1 MSTSH
6 VMDFITNGSLYKA
19 VMLARWL
26 IRENRQIP
34 PTACIIAA
42 RKYGVRREDVNYF
55 VSQVAG
61 RVSGRRKRARSH
73 GRVPRGPEN
82 GTLANEQYVPPDEGQ
97 PLADVD
103 DEPWVD
109 YVGTLAN
116 EQYVPPD
123 EDWALADGDDEPW
136 VDVKDMLPSCFL
148 AYRRSIASDARVEE
162 KSAEGKTST
171 SSTVPCRGDAPPSA
185 TAPAAGANTTSGG

>member
-82 GTLANEQYVPPDEGQ
+82 GTLANEQYVPPDE
-97 PLADVD
+97 
-103 DEPWVD
+103 
-109 YVGTLAN
+109 
-116 EQYVPPD
+116 
-123 EDWALADGDDEPW
+123 DWALADGDDEPW